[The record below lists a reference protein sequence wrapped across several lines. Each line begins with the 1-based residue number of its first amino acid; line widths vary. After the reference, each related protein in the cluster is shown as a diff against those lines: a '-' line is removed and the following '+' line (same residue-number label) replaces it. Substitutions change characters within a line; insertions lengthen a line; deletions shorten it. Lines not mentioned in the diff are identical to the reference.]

1 MIHYLTS
8 AYNKN
13 NIMPFKL
20 HIILYNAWEMRDSPW
35 EAVCSVDVSVSEA
48 EAGGEGHEAD
58 VELALLPRLRV
69 EAGRQR
75 VRHNVVIL
83 R

>member
-1 MIHYLTS
+1 
-8 AYNKN
+8 
-13 NIMPFKL
+13 
-20 HIILYNAWEMRDSPW
+20 MRDSPR
-35 EAVCSVDVSVSEA
+35 EAVCSVDVGVSEA

-75 VRHNVVIL
+75 VRHDGVIL